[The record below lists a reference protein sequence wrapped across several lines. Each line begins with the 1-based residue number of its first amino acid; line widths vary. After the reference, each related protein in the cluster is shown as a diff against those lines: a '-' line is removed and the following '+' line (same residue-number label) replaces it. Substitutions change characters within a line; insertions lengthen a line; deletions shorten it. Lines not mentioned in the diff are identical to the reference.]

1 MLKEQTAKRPLLR
14 LHLLHLLLLRLDL
27 PLRLAPHQP
36 CAVAALR
43 VVTFT
48 PPAHR
53 HDFSLHRC
61 VYFSLFVSKK
71 KGKTPQAPERIIGSP
86 NILTFDPSLL
96 PQ

>member
-14 LHLLHLLLLRLDL
+14 LHLLHLLLLRLDV

-43 VVTFT
+43 VVPAVVTFN

-53 HDFSLHRC
+53 HDLSHHKC
-61 VYFSLFVSKK
+61 VYFSLIVSKK
-71 KGKTPQAPERIIGSP
+71 KGKHHRRLSV
-86 NILTFDPSLL
+86 S
-96 PQ
+96 